1 MQTFN
6 KYSNMFYDY
15 LGLTDRQLNFLFA
28 ISVAYLIFG
37 GIMEHLNEKKE
48 RLKEEERAR
57 LLATIE
63 ALTKKESSP

>member
-28 ISVAYLIFG
+28 ISVAYLIFSG
-37 GIMEHLNEKKE
+37 VMEHLNEKKE
-48 RLKEEERAR
+48 RLKEEERVR
-57 LLATIE
+57 LLATIA
-63 ALTKKESSP
+63 ALTKKEPSP